1 MDEIDIERNA
11 YRDDDFENANF
22 ENTKLEGLGEEFFIN
37 ENRKKSGG
45 LSDSDNE
52 QYNNNQQNNFN
63 DFDEYPKNFSDN
75 ESEKMVSPQ
84 IPRSPVHPNINEN
97 LYNDE
102 PQQSYREPQREYM
115 SQEEELQQKKQLL
128 YQFERLEKKGIPVRK
143 FNLNSDLN
151 EMKWEYERIKNQRD
165 TDNAIKTYRKGLVVF
180 TNIVEILNSKF
191 DPFDIKLDGWSES
204 VYDDVEEYDDVFEEL
219 HDKYRGK
226 VKIAPELRLLGLLA
240 GSGFMFHFQQA
251 SLKNSKI
258 PGADEILKSDPEL
271 MKQFQKAAA
280 NSDSFKN
287 AQQESAASNPMMN
300 MMSGL
305 LGGGGA
311 GGLGGLMGGLMGG
324 GGGGN
329 RGASEPFSQ
338 AAPTEDPRE
347 VKRPNME
354 PPQLNINDLLG
365 GHARD
370 DVKSV
375 DMTELNDDDR
385 VSDIISLSGVDFD
398 EEEKNMS
405 KSSFNPKREALIN
418 KMKNR
423 KKSGRGVVVDL

>member
-1 MDEIDIERNA
+1 MDELDIERNA
-11 YRDDDFENANF
+11 FRDDDDFENADF
-22 ENTKLEGLGEEFFIN
+22 QNTKLNGLGEEFFIN
-37 ENRKKSGG
+37 ENRKKSGYT
-45 LSDSDNE
+45 SDNNSDNDN
-52 QYNNNQQNNFN
+52 YNNSNNNN
-63 DFDEYPKNFSDN
+63 DDYPSNFSDN
-75 ESEKMVSPQ
+75 NSEKIVSPQ
-84 IPRSPVHPNINEN
+84 FHQQRSPARPNVNEN
-97 LYNDE
+97 LYDDE
-102 PQQSYREPQREYM
+102 PRQEYREPQREYL

-128 YQFERLEKKGIPVRK
+128 YQFERLEKKGVPIRK

-165 TDNAIKTYRKGLVVF
+165 TDKAISTYRKGLVVF
-180 TNIVEILNSKF
+180 TNVVEILNSKF
-191 DPFDIKLDGWSES
+191 DPFDVKLDGWSES
-204 VYDDVEEYDDVFEEL
+204 IYDDIEEYDDVFEEL
-219 HDKYRGK
+219 HDKYKGK
-226 VKIAPELRLLGLLA
+226 VKVAPELRLLGLLA

-280 NSDSFKN
+280 NSDSFKQ
-287 AQQESAASNPMMN
+287 AQQSSMNSNPMMN

-305 LGGGGA
+305 LGGGGG

-324 GGGGN
+324 GNNNSGGMT
-329 RGASEPFSQ
+329 EQFSQ
-338 AAPTEDPRE
+338 AAPVEPKE
-347 VKRPNME
+347 YKRPGME

-365 GHARD
+365 GHSRD

-385 VSDIISLSGVDFD
+385 ISDVISLSGVDFD
-398 EEEKNMS
+398 EEEKQMS

-423 KKSGRGVVVDL
+423 KKGKGVVVDL

>member
-84 IPRSPVHPNINEN
+84 MPRSPVHPNINEN

-115 SQEEELQQKKQLL
+115 SHEEELQQKKQLL

-305 LGGGGA
+305 LGGGG
-311 GGLGGLMGGLMGG
+311 GGLGGLMGGLM

-338 AAPTEDPRE
+338 AAPTEDSRE
-347 VKRPNME
+347 VRRPNME
-354 PPQLNINDLLG
+354 PPQLNINELLG
-365 GHARD
+365 GHAKD

-423 KKSGRGVVVDL
+423 KKSGKGVVVDL